1 MPEMDLARVRARL
14 LALDDAPWYAGPAQ
28 DLAAAYERGE
38 KVGAERMARYIF
50 AETDQERWH
59 GREAFVSAL
68 PPSSS
73 TLVRWT
79 MPNKLTSGEFGGTFY
94 LPSETRIQFLAW
106 FLEEREPGKIATFAR
121 RSGGLVAYEK
131 VAALVA
137 VRLWEEAPGLFAGPL
152 LLVLRYAV
160 GHDDRMIAAPDG
172 RMILDVWGEPDAVAS
187 AFDWIEGLLYVPL
200 MAFSE
205 IRMREREGVPPK

>member
-1 MPEMDLARVRARL
+1 MPEMDLARVRAGL
-14 LALDDAPWYAGPAQ
+14 LALDDVPWYAGPAQ
-28 DLAAAYERGE
+28 DLAAAYERAQ
-38 KVGAERMARYIF
+38 KLGAERMARYIF

-68 PPSSS
+68 PPSGS

-94 LPSETRIQFLAW
+94 LPSETRIRFLAW
-106 FLEEREPGKIATFAR
+106 FLEEREPGKIATYAQ
-121 RSGGLVAYEK
+121 RSRGLVPAEN

-137 VRLWEEAPGLFAGPL
+137 VRMWQEAPGLFAGPL
-152 LLVLRYAV
+152 PFLLRYAV
-160 GHDDRMIAAPDG
+160 GKDERMLAAPDG
-172 RMILDVWGEPDAVAS
+172 RMILDIWGENEAVAS

-200 MAFSE
+200 MAFSR
-205 IRMREREGVPPK
+205 IRMREREGVSPL